1 MKFSTDFFIFL
12 IYPLVAVAFSFLFSV
27 SAFGSVILFF
37 GIPALYLSL
46 RGRKYIKSAL
56 VFSGIISPP
65 AIIIVDYTAH
75 LNGQWLIP
83 YSILPFRLFEFV
95 TVEVIAWAFLHLY
108 FTAIFYEY
116 FFDKTPNKKLW
127 TRRVKILLAA
137 STGVFLF
144 FLALLAAKPDTF
156 IIPYFYLLY
165 GTFGILIP
173 VIGYA
178 LFRPALVGKIVKVGV
193 YFFYLTL
200 VYELTA
206 LTLGWWSFPS
216 SQFIGWVEIAG
227 LRFPFEEFFFWL
239 VLFSAWIVSAYEFSI
254 DDGK

>member
-1 MKFSTDFFIFL
+1 MKPNADFFIFL
-12 IYPLVAVAFSFLFSV
+12 AYPLIASAVAFLFSV

-46 RGRKYIKSAL
+46 RGGKYIKSAL

-65 AIIIVDYTAH
+65 AIIIVDYIAH
-75 LNGQWLIP
+75 LNDQWLIP
-83 YSILPFRLFEFV
+83 SSILPFRLFEFV
-95 TVEVIAWAFLHLY
+95 TLEVIVWAFLHLY

-116 FFDKTPNKKLW
+116 FFDKTENRKLW
-127 TRRVKILLAA
+127 TNKVKVLLAA
-137 STGVFLF
+137 SAGIFTV
-144 FLALLAAKPDTF
+144 FLALFFINPDIF
-156 IIPYFYLLY
+156 VIPYFYLLF
-165 GTFGILIP
+165 GTFGILLP
-173 VIGYA
+173 TVLYA
-178 LFRPALVGKIVKVGV
+178 LIKPSLVGKVVRVGA

-216 SQFIGWVEIAG
+216 SQFIGWVAVAG

-239 VLFSAWIVSAYEFSI
+239 VLFSTWIVSAYEFCI